1 MQAVL
6 QAIEPLVQTLSKDFE
21 HCEPVV
27 MISNKLNVKP
37 GHVVGGLSFLGLF
50 LVITGIASNFIT
62 ALMGFAY
69 PAYMSFKALES
80 EGEEDDMQ
88 WLTYW
93 VVFIFVNFLDN
104 VFGLFFSIIPLFH
117 LLKLIFYIYLFY
129 PKSKG
134 ALTIYKSF
142 IRPMLKKYE
151 SQIDEALK
159 KGEKITE
166 NIQKNL
172 QHTKAE

>member
-1 MQAVL
+1 MQGIL
-6 QAIEPLVQTLSKDFE
+6 KTLEPIVDTISKDFE
-21 HCEPVV
+21 TCQPVV

-37 GHVVGGLSFLGLF
+37 GHVVGGFFLAGLL

-80 EGEEDDMQ
+80 EGDEDDMQ

-93 VVFIFVNFLDN
+93 VVFIFVNFFDN
-104 VFGLFFSIIPLFH
+104 VVGIFFSIIPLYH
-117 LLKLIFYIYLFY
+117 LLKLIFYVYLYY

-134 ALTIYKSF
+134 ALTVYKNF
-142 IRPMLKKYE
+142 VRPILKKYE

-159 KGEKITE
+159 KGENLKEKIE
-166 NIQKNL
+166 KNL
-172 QHTKAE
+172 QHTKTD